1 MLVFLALID
10 DEDDKVSFQKIY
22 EKNCRLMMSM
32 AMKILNHEQE
42 AEDAVYEAF
51 LALAEHYSRYKKR
64 KDDEMRAL
72 CIIIT
77 KNKAIDILREKK
89 KYSDEIIENLN
100 LHESKEKQPENAVI
114 ADEQSEL
121 LKHALCELPEI
132 LKCVLE
138 LKYYLGYSNKEIA
151 DILEIQLKT
160 VEMRLYRG
168 KKKLRE
174 VLENETK

>member
-1 MLVFLALID
+1 MLTFFTLID
-10 DEDDKVSFQKIY
+10 DEEDKTSFQKIY
-22 EKNCRLMMSM
+22 ERNCRVMMCM
-32 AMKILNHEQE
+32 AMKILSHEQE

-51 LALAEHYSRYKKR
+51 LSLAEHYSKYKKR

-100 LHESKEKQPENAVI
+100 LFESKEKQPENVVI
-114 ADEQSEL
+114 ADEQSAL
-121 LKHALCELPEI
+121 LKQALCELPEI
-132 LKCVLE
+132 LKSVLE
-138 LKYYLGYSNKEIA
+138 LKYFLGYSNKEIA
-151 DILEIQLKT
+151 EILGIQLKT